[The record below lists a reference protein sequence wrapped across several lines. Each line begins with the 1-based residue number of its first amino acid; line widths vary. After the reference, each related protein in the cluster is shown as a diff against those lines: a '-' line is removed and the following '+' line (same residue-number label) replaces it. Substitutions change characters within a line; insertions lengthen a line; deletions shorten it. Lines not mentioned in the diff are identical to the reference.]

1 MKKRLSVLLAAA
13 LFAALLLTGCP
24 NKDKAPDAS
33 GEELSAAAVTT
44 TAAAAGETDAE
55 PGSTGSTDSGEPVP
69 SDTVSADASSAV
81 GGAEASAEN
90 TSRQTAQTKAGNAAQ
105 TTAKQTPAQTK
116 PAQTTSTTKGKQTTA
131 AKPLAALPLKTQ
143 WILKPSLNYE
153 TVIPTTDGKNW
164 IGGKYEWGDIRAA
177 SLINTTGKVIVQ
189 ADLMTPAKGKTFGDR
204 IVACKGGKYALL
216 STDGKV
222 ILDYQENCLMVY
234 LDLCLMDKNTLD
246 DSKGSDWV
254 EIDRSGKE
262 IGKYEGMIGYGS
274 GEYVY
279 LFDRKTKLLYSSFAD
294 GGEIYTFSTS
304 VMKKDIPSRCIAL
317 VGENLKEK
325 YSEEDESL
333 SVSSFLG
340 YGVVINGELKSTA
353 FYKELSLL
361 NGFSDWRR
369 DLYIAGTGTE
379 RFFTNTAGRAVLTE
393 KFADISANNNG
404 TVAAVKQNG
413 KWGFIR
419 IPEL

>member
-33 GEELSAAAVTT
+33 GEESSAAAVMT

-55 PGSTGSTDSGEPVP
+55 SGSTESTDSGEPTP
-69 SDTVSADASSAV
+69 SDTASADASSSV

-90 TSRQTAQTKAGNAAQ
+90 TSRQAAQTKAGNAAQ
-105 TTAKQTPAQTK
+105 TTAKPK
-116 PAQTTSTTKGKQTTA
+116 PGQTTA
-131 AKPLAALPLKTQ
+131 ATKATQTTAKPLAALPLKTQ
-143 WILKPSLNYE
+143 WILKPRLDYE

-164 IGGKYEWGDIRAA
+164 VGSKERYIDAF
-177 SLINTTGKVIVQ
+177 LINTAGKVLAQ
-189 ADLMTPAKGKTFGDR
+189 ADFMKCGTKQQFGDR
-204 IVACKGGKYALL
+204 IVACKDEKYALL

-222 ILDYQENCLMVY
+222 ILNYQEKYLIFYEDYCLI
-234 LDLCLMDKNTLD
+234 DKTTDTSQENE
-246 DSKGSDWV
+246 WV
-254 EIDRSGKE
+254 KIDRFGKE
-262 IGKYEGMIGYGS
+262 IGKYEGRVGYAS
-274 GEYVY
+274 GPEEIY
-279 LFDRKTKLLYSSFAD
+279 LFDRKAKLLYSAYVGRD
-294 GGEIYTFSTS
+294 IIYSYS
-304 VMKKDIPSRCIAL
+304 VIKKDIPSKCIAL

-325 YSEEDESL
+325 YSEEDDDL
-333 SVSSFLG
+333 PVSSFLG
-340 YGVVINGELKSTA
+340 YGAVINGELKSTA

-369 DLYIAGTGTE
+369 NLYIAGTGTE
-379 RFFTNTAGRAVLTE
+379 RFFTNTAGKAVLTE
-393 KFADISANNNG
+393 KFADISANESC

-419 IPEL
+419 VPEL